1 MVAKVNIGMIGAF
14 DTKGADYTFLREQL
28 MRHDCMVVAI
38 NTGVF
43 EANVPF
49 TVDVECKE
57 LLSPSIRMEDLR
69 SRLDKRPDAMHAIGT
84 ALKDK
89 IEQLCKKFGLHGLI
103 GMGGTNGTAII
114 TGAMQLMPREM
125 PKVCIST
132 VAQHAN
138 WEYTKTANI
147 ILLDSCVDVGGLN
160 SISRTKYATAALIV
174 SSLAREFLN
183 PRPLK
188 NSEAPKR
195 VIGISMFGNTTRCV
209 NRCSQELQNYHFE
222 IMPFHAVGTGGKNL
236 EALVK
241 DGTIR
246 GGVLDITLQEIA
258 AFIGK
263 GLFSAGPDRLSAPA
277 ETKTPHV
284 VIPGCVDMIMLG
296 GLAEAQEKFPGR
308 NFYPCTEKSTAM
320 RTTKKEN
327 KQIGKFIA
335 EKMNTAFLNRSPVA
349 ILIPKKS
356 LSMFDQ
362 TMEKWQDPQANA
374 ALTKALFKYTHLDI
388 PVKEVDAHINDESF
402 ADAAVQTMLML
413 IQGEKP
419 IWKRP
424 ELPKNTK
431 QTPLS

>member
-1 MVAKVNIGMIGAF
+1 
-14 DTKGADYTFLREQL
+14 
-28 MRHDCMVVAI
+28 
-38 NTGVF
+38 
-43 EANVPF
+43 
-49 TVDVECKE
+49 
-57 LLSPSIRMEDLR
+57 
-69 SRLDKRPDAMHAIGT
+69 
-84 ALKDK
+84 
-89 IEQLCKKFGLHGLI
+89 
-103 GMGGTNGTAII
+103 
-114 TGAMQLMPREM
+114 
-125 PKVCIST
+125 
-132 VAQHAN
+132 
-138 WEYTKTANI
+138 
-147 ILLDSCVDVGGLN
+147 
-160 SISRTKYATAALIV
+160 
-174 SSLAREFLN
+174 
-183 PRPLK
+183 
-188 NSEAPKR
+188 
-195 VIGISMFGNTTRCV
+195 MFGNTTRCV
-209 NRCSQELQNYHFE
+209 NRCSQELQNHHFE

-320 RTTKKEN
+320 RTTKQEN